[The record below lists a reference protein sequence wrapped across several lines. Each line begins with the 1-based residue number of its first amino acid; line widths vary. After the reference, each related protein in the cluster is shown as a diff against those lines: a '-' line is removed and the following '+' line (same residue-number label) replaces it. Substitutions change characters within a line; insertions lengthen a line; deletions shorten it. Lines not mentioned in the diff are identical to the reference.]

1 MMETLNLSQLA
12 QDVFDG
18 KENPLKA
25 YGIAK
30 SYMDNAKEALQ
41 AIYEAA
47 IDEASKYPENTFE
60 EEGFQFTKKAGSKR
74 FDFKHLQE
82 WKEQKDKLG
91 EIEKKY
97 KAAYNAFQINL
108 TSVTEDGEVAELP
121 KVTVGKDSLS
131 IKRL

>member
-1 MMETLNLSQLA
+1 MEVLNISQLA
-12 QDVFDG
+12 QDVWDG

-30 SYMDNAKEALQ
+30 SYMDNAKQALE

-47 IDEASKYPENTFE
+47 IDEAAKHPENTFE

-74 FDFKHLQE
+74 FDFKHLEE
-82 WKEQKDKLG
+82 WKQKKEELSD
-91 EIEKKY
+91 IEKKF

-108 TSVTEDGEVAELP
+108 TSVSEDGEVMELP